1 MILPTSKN
9 LALVACL
16 SILPACD
23 ALRVVAPQTV
33 AGFETGGV
41 LGALDGASGAILS
54 RCRTYDGLV
63 VRVAVD
69 HLAIAT
75 GTGSL
80 VDRVRGARQQACR
93 IAGAVNTIADLP
105 ALPEDAQNAAPF

>member
-1 MILPTSKN
+1 MTHPIQKF
-9 LALVACL
+9 ALVACL
-16 SILPACD
+16 SVLPSCD
-23 ALRVVAPQTV
+23 ALRLVAPQTV

-63 VRVAVD
+63 VRVAID
-69 HLAIAT
+69 HLAIAS

-80 VDRVRGARQQACR
+80 VDDVRAARQRACR
-93 IAGAVNTIADLP
+93 IAGAINTVADLP
-105 ALPEDAQNAAPF
+105 SLSTEAVETAPF

>member
-1 MILPTSKN
+1 MTQPIRN

-16 SILPACD
+16 AVLPACD
-23 ALRVVAPQTV
+23 SLRALAPQTV

-54 RCRTYDGLV
+54 RCRTFNGLV

-69 HLAIAT
+69 HLAVST
-75 GTGSL
+75 GTGAL
-80 VDRVRGARQQACR
+80 VDRVRDARHRACR
-93 IAGAVNTIADLP
+93 IAGAVNTVADLP
-105 ALPEDAQNAAPF
+105 NAAADTPHTAPF